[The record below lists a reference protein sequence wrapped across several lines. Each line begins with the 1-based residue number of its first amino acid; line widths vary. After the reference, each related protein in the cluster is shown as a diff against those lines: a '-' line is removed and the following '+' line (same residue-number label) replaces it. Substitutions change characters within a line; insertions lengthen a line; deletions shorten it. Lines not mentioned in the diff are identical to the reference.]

1 MESIK
6 KPTEQDVLDKVTV
19 RLIYEHEKERW
30 NRLIEQEHYLHN
42 PTLVGE
48 QLRYVAE
55 CDGEWVAL
63 LSWSGAAYHI
73 AGRDR
78 WIGWSDLQRRNRL
91 HFVVSNSRFLLR
103 TRRGQ
108 YPNLASRILRLNQ
121 ARLDSDWRTHYG
133 HGLLLCE
140 TFVELE
146 AYAGT
151 CYKASNWIE
160 LGKTKGFERS
170 GIDYYE
176 AHERPKRLFIRPL
189 RSNARAI
196 LCADELAG
204 EWKKQVRDF
213 HPGCTVKT
221 PQLRSLFERFN
232 TMSDPRSVRGRRY
245 PLGCLLTIAACAV
258 LAGAQGY
265 EAIAD
270 FAAHLTQPQRRAL
283 RCRRRRN
290 GTYDAPC
297 ATTFWE
303 LFNKI
308 DNDELDRVVC
318 EALREL
324 QPADPEAIAVDG
336 KTVRSTQP
344 DTGHENKLNLFAALA
359 HKDAVVQNQVG
370 IDDKSNEIP
379 ALPEL
384 LKPLELDGVVVT
396 ADALNTQRESAR
408 HIVQDKT
415 SSPSKTTSRV
425 CESGSKKA
433 SRGALFPSAH
443 RTHEESGRWR
453 ARPWSLRHTQI
464 AL

>member
-1 MESIK
+1 MKVTK
-6 KPTEQDVLDKVTV
+6 KPTEQEVLQKVTV
-19 RLIYEHEKERW
+19 RLIQDHEKDRW
-30 NRLIEQEHYLHN
+30 NQFIEQEHYLQSAK
-42 PTLVGE
+42 LVGE

-55 CDGEWVAL
+55 FEGQWLAL
-63 LSWSGAAYHI
+63 LSWSAAAYHL

-78 WIGWSDLQRRNRL
+78 WIGWSDIQRRNRL
-91 HFVVSNSRFLLR
+91 HFIVANSRFLLR
-103 TRRGQ
+103 TGRGE

-121 ARLDSDWRTHYG
+121 ARLDADWREHYG
-133 HGLLLCE
+133 HGLLLSE
-140 TFVELE
+140 TFVDLE

-160 LGKTKGFERS
+160 LGKTKGFERA
-170 GIDYYE
+170 GVDYYE
-176 AHERPKRLFIRPL
+176 AHDRPKRLFIHPL

-196 LCADELAG
+196 LSADELTG
-204 EWKKQVRDF
+204 EWKGQERDF
-213 HPGCTVKT
+213 HPGCGVKT
-221 PQLRSLFERFN
+221 PQLRSLFECFSA
-232 TMSDPRSVRGRRY
+232 MEDPRAVRGRRY

-283 RCRRRRN
+283 RCRRRCD

-308 DNDELDRVVC
+308 DNDKLDRVVC
-318 EALREL
+318 KALRAL
-324 QPADPEAIAVDG
+324 QPGRPEAIAVDG
-336 KTVRSTQP
+336 KTVRSTRP
-344 DTGHENKLNLFAALA
+344 DPGHERKLNLFAAVA
-359 HKDAVVQNQVG
+359 HGQAVVQNQVG

-384 LKPLELDGVVVT
+384 LEPLELDRTVVT

-408 HIVQDKT
+408 HIVQDKGGHYLFT
-415 SSPSKTTSRV
+415 VKDNQPGLRKRIEERLSGRVFSLSPSH
-425 CESGSKKA
+425 
-433 SRGALFPSAH
+433 P
-443 RTHEESGRWR
+443 
-453 ARPWSLRHTQI
+453 
-464 AL
+464 